1 MVIGSCE
8 EFPLSTGKKKRAC
21 VATGPQLD
29 IRKNFL
35 TVNVKSSGLQY
46 QREASG
52 MCLSQEYVSALSRKL
67 FGWFSVD
74 LWMDGMGFSESTG
87 LVLPKGMPRTV
98 AFTGSMPTADS
109 QLRGHGVFPP
119 GRNN

>member
-1 MVIGSCE
+1 M
-8 EFPLSTGKKKRAC
+8 
-21 VATGPQLD
+21 ATGPQLD

-52 MCLSQEYVSALSRKL
+52 MCLSQEYFSALSRRL

-87 LVLPKGMPRTV
+87 LVLPRGVPYTV
-98 AFTGSMPTADS
+98 AFTESMPAADS
-109 QLRGHGVFPP
+109 QLSGHGDFPP